1 MKKLFLLC
9 CITAVIIVCVV
20 ARVTKY
26 NQFHDAEINGKLE
39 SVYRNRDYVMIS
51 VNGEE
56 FRIIPV
62 SLSTTA
68 NFDEVAK
75 VGDTISK
82 MAGSDKFNLI
92 HEEDEVFLYTVRKY
106 W

>member
-9 CITAVIIVCVV
+9 CIAAVIIVCVI
-20 ARVTKY
+20 ARITKY
-26 NQFHDAEINGKLE
+26 KQFHDAEIQGKLE
-39 SVYRNRDYVMIS
+39 SVYRYRDYVMIS
-51 VNGEE
+51 VNNEE
-56 FRIIPV
+56 FRIIPI
-62 SLSTTA
+62 SLSTPA

-75 VGDTISK
+75 IGDTISK
-82 MAGSDKFNLI
+82 RAGSDRFDLI